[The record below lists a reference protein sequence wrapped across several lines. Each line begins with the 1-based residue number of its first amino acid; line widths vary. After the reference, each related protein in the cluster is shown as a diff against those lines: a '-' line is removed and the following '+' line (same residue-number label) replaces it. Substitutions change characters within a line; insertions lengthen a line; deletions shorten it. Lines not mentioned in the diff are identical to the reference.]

1 MNLSA
6 IDHGNSFDF
15 GRTSAEYAKYR
26 DIYPAELYDRLRR
39 LGVAADGTAWLDLG
53 TGTGVLPKNLYNP
66 NASITG
72 ADISAGQIA
81 LARQE
86 AERNGWKIAY
96 VVAPAEKTG
105 LPSQSFDAVT
115 AAQCFWYFDRE
126 KMRDEIR
133 RLLRPGGIFIKIF
146 MNWDFD
152 DPVAAESVAL
162 VEKFNPRWSS
172 GKNAHLDLY
181 DDLFPGRVTET
192 FSADVPFSRE
202 SWHGRMCACRGTL
215 ASMEADYFALWE
227 KKHRKLL
234 SRCPERF
241 TVKHKI
247 YISYFVLSDDGEREV
262 CK

>member
-1 MNLSA
+1 MNLSS
-6 IDHGNSFDF
+6 IDHGNVFDF

-26 DIYPAELYDRLRR
+26 DIYPAELYDRLRA
-39 LGVAADGTAWLDLG
+39 LGVAADGTSWLDRG

-66 NASITG
+66 KAFITG
-72 ADISAGQIA
+72 ADISEEQISF
-81 LARQE
+81 ARKE
-86 AERNGWKIAY
+86 AAENGWNVRY
-96 VVAPAEKTG
+96 LVAPAENTG
-105 LPSQSFDAVT
+105 LPDHSFDAIT

-133 RLLRPGGIFIKIF
+133 RLLRPGGIFVKIF

-162 VEKFNPRWSS
+162 VERYNSEWSS

-192 FSADVPFSRE
+192 FSADIPFTRE

-215 ASMEADYFALWE
+215 ASMDAETFGKWDAA
-227 KKHRKLL
+227 HRELL
-234 SRCPERF
+234 SRFPEHF
-241 TVKHKI
+241 TVRHTV
-247 YISYFVLSDDGEREV
+247 YISYFTLP
-262 CK
+262 